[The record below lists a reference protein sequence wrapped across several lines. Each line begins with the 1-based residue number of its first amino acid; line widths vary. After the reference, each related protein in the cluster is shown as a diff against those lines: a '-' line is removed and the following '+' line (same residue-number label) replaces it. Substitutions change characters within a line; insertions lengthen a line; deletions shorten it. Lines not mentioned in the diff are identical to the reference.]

1 MDLQFAGGVRR
12 EGRIEGV
19 VWGEELYLRGDLEGG
34 GALAEE
40 HEEFF
45 LAVERRLVVDGVAR
59 VHDAVLG
66 GVEGL
71 AGEGGGGEA
80 TDGREGRVGGG
91 GRVGPEGK
99 TCCWGGEEEAGGD

>member
-1 MDLQFAGGVRR
+1 M
-12 EGRIEGV
+12 
-19 VWGEELYLRGDLEGG
+19 YLGGDLEGG

-45 LAVERRLVVDGVAR
+45 LAVERGLVVGGVAG
-59 VHDAVLG
+59 VYNAVLG

-71 AGEGGGGEA
+71 AGESGGGEA
-80 TDGREGRVGGG
+80 ANGRE